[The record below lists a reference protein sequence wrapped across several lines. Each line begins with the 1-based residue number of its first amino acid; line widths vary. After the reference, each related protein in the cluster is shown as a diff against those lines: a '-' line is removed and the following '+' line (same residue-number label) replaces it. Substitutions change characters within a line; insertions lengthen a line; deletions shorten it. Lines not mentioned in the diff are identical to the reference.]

1 MFCKPCVHGFCMAGV
16 IHVRLCGAL
25 HCILLVIK
33 EDRTDAGIH
42 LFADGFQFVIAAVQ
56 MRGIKVS
63 GLGDG
68 TNLQLLQMG
77 QCVEGAVISQL
88 AQFQFVL
95 CHPLQ
100 TLRPLHGLEPRN
112 RVLDHDGILLLGW
125 FMILA
130 ARFNEESWEK
140 LVEYEKEHEED
151 PDADLF
157 TKKSGRLLR
166 EIAKIDSSAPM

>member
-1 MFCKPCVHGFCMAGV
+1 MEREDDAMEEKLRANLNG
-16 IHVRLCGAL
+16 RLRSL
-25 HCILLVIK
+25 PNV
-33 EDRTDAGIH
+33 
-42 LFADGFQFVIAAVQ
+42 
-56 MRGIKVS
+56 VS
-63 GLGDG
+63 
-68 TNLQLLQMG
+68 
-77 QCVEGAVISQL
+77 
-88 AQFQFVL
+88 
-95 CHPLQ
+95 Q
-100 TLRPLHGLEPRN
+100 TLRPLHGAEPTN

-166 EIAKIDSSAPM
+166 EIAKIDSSSDPKEQTEHMVKALNDLLSIFEQAGLKGIGRVYLARMMDRLIVATMLYASTRNDVSKNMDLVEALLHPETC

>member
-1 MFCKPCVHGFCMAGV
+1 M
-16 IHVRLCGAL
+16 
-25 HCILLVIK
+25 
-33 EDRTDAGIH
+33 
-42 LFADGFQFVIAAVQ
+42 
-56 MRGIKVS
+56 
-63 GLGDG
+63 
-68 TNLQLLQMG
+68 
-77 QCVEGAVISQL
+77 
-88 AQFQFVL
+88 
-95 CHPLQ
+95 
-100 TLRPLHGLEPRN
+100 
-112 RVLDHDGILLLGW
+112 LDHDGILLLGW